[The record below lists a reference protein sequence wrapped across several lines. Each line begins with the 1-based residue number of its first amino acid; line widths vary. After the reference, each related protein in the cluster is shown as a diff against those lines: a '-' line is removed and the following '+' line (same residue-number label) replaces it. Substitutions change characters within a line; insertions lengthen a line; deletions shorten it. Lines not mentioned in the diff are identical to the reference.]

1 MRKVLLAVAAAA
13 VLGSIAY
20 GQAQGQAGPPPVRQ
34 PAPAPGT
41 TEIYFIDTEGGMSTL
56 IVSPANGILGA
67 RETLLLDAGNLNP
80 PGRDADRIQA
90 AMKESG
96 VERIDTLVVTHYHGD
111 HVGGVA
117 ALADKVAI
125 RRVLDP
131 GPFAD
136 ELNGNRGAGFIS
148 YLPFRGKAHVT
159 IPKPGMKIPVAG
171 LEVSVVSSAGEL
183 ITSPVPGVRRTAT
196 ANPLCAGAQ
205 QREQDN
211 TPNNFESIGVVMD
224 FGRFRYLDLADLTWN
239 QEVQLVCPQNLLGT
253 VSVYRTSRHGG
264 DWSGAEAMVHSVRP
278 RVAVMN
284 NNPTKGGTP
293 GTFKIVKSS
302 PGLEDFWQ
310 LHFSDDVPKEVN
322 SPESFI
328 ANFTGAGDGGAY
340 IKLTARADG
349 SFTMKNGRN
358 GFTKEYRAASTGAAT
373 SSR

>member
-1 MRKVLLAVAAAA
+1 MRKVLLAVAAAGA
-13 VLGSIAY
+13 LGSIAY
-20 GQAQGQAGPPPVRQ
+20 GQAQVPVVRQ
-34 PAPAPGT
+34 PAPTQGT
-41 TEIYFIDTEGGMSTL
+41 TDIYFLDMEGGMSTL
-56 IVSPANGILGA
+56 IVSPTNGILGA
-67 RETLLLDAGNLNP
+67 RETLLLDAGNLMP
-80 PGRDADRIQA
+80 TGRDAERIQA
-90 AMKESG
+90 AMKEEG

-117 ALADKVAI
+117 ALADKVPI

-136 ELNGNRGAGFIS
+136 ELNGNRGAGFLA
-148 YLPFRGKAHVT
+148 YLPFREKAHVT
-159 IPKPGMKIPVAG
+159 IAKPGTKIPVAG
-171 LEVSVVSSAGEL
+171 LDVNIVSSAGEL
-183 ITSPVPGVRRTAT
+183 ITSAVPGVRRA
-196 ANPLCAGAQ
+196 ANPLCAEAQ

-239 QEVQLVCPQNLLGT
+239 QEIQLVCPQNLLGT

-264 DWSGAEAMVHSVRP
+264 DWSGAEVMVHSVRP
-278 RVAVMN
+278 RIAVMN

-310 LHFSDDVPKEVN
+310 LHYSDNVTKEVN

-328 ANFTGAGDGGAY
+328 ANFTGAGDGGNY
-340 IKLTARADG
+340 IKLTARSDG
-349 SFTMKNGRN
+349 TFTVKNGRN
-358 GFTKEYRAASTGAAT
+358 GFTKEYKAIPTGAAT